1 MKKILMIGLLI
12 TAFLALTPVDSKAQF
27 TNFCNQTAVTLTVDT
42 VSLDGHTIV
51 KVTPVAGAESYTI
64 TVAMQ
69 SAVADTA
76 LYYNGV
82 TQTSS
87 NPAMVFFGLDNK
99 VLYWTRATVCKPTTT
114 TTNTKCCYVKTTAFT
129 SQSKLAASNYPTW
142 EQELNKT
149 PRAAITGDGVYRKTK
164 E

>member
-1 MKKILMIGLLI
+1 MKKFIMLSLMAMMFLV
-12 TAFLALTPVDSKAQF
+12 TAPPAKSQF

-42 VSLDGHTIV
+42 ISLDGHTIV

-69 SAVADTA
+69 SSVSDTSA
-76 LYYNGV
+76 YYGGI
-82 TQTSS
+82 TQTSN

-99 VLYWTRATVCKPTTT
+99 VLYWTRATVCIPTTAI
-114 TTNTKCCYVKTTAFT
+114 TNTKCCYVKTTAFT

-142 EQELNKT
+142 EPEGIMET
-149 PRAAITGDGVYRKTK
+149 PRAAISGDGRYRKP